1 MSVTT
6 RLCQASWAPWGG
18 DCVCPFKDGSL
29 YDGRLRLLP
38 RRNGAW
44 CGQVLGISLRSR
56 AAMYASVGCRLRKVL
71 VGLLEAEIQSKLGLM
86 SLG

>member
-1 MSVTT
+1 MH
-6 RLCQASWAPWGG
+6 QAQRSPERPLPPP
-18 DCVCPFKDGSL
+18 VSL
-29 YDGRLRLLP
+29 TSQSHHEKPPEVLP
-38 RRNGAW
+38 RGNGAW